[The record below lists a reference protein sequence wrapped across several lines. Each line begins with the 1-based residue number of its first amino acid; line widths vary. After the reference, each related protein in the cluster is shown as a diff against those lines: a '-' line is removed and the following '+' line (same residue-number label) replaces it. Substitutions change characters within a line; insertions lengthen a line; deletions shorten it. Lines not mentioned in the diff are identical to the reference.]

1 VRTVWILR
9 HAKAGPHVPDDHG
22 RPIVERGHR
31 QCAELAAQ
39 LREAYTLRQFPPVAL
54 SSSAV
59 RARQTAEE
67 VLKGA
72 KARTKVELEDA
83 LYEADPDDI
92 IDRLRLLDNDF
103 SSVIVV
109 GHNPALSDL
118 ALLALE
124 DDDTKGRRKVSDGL
138 ATAALAVVSFDV
150 DKWSSVSAAS
160 GRLERLFVPKVR

>member
-1 VRTVWILR
+1 MRTVWILR
-9 HAKAGPHVPDDHG
+9 HAKAGPHVPDDQG
-22 RPIVERGHR
+22 RPIIARGQR
-31 QCAELAAQ
+31 QCIELAGQ
-39 LREAYTLRQFPPVAL
+39 LREAYTLRQFPPLAL

-59 RARQTAEE
+59 RARQTAREM
-67 VLKGA
+67 LKAA

-92 IDRLRLLDNDF
+92 IDRLRLLDDEL
-103 SSVIVV
+103 SSVMVV

-118 ALLALE
+118 ALLVLE
-124 DDDTKGRRKVSDGL
+124 NDDVKGRRKVRDGL
-138 ATAALAVVSFDV
+138 ATAALAVVGFEV